1 MSWREHKDPAQERT
15 HEREI
20 DRTGNG
26 IVNHGPENAPNVNS
40 DGHPDTDAVSVEGV
54 PETEGGGDDRA
65 ETERLAGLTALFGA
79 VSGVGPGAGSGRGPV
94 AAPVVS
100 VVPATSTTPVR
111 TWTRSPCAVCCGAL
125 SRASNP
131 VTAPSTI

>member
-26 IVNHGPENAPNVNS
+26 IVNHGPENAPSAPNVNS

-54 PETEGGGDDRA
+54 PETEGG
-65 ETERLAGLTALFGA
+65 ET
-79 VSGVGPGAGSGRGPV
+79 
-94 AAPVVS
+94 
-100 VVPATSTTPVR
+100 
-111 TWTRSPCAVCCGAL
+111 
-125 SRASNP
+125 
-131 VTAPSTI
+131 TAPKRNGSPV